1 MNRYLIYVMFIFIV
15 SSGFSQNSNTDWP
28 NLNKYKN
35 SNIEVL
41 SRPKTNK
48 RIVLM
53 GNSITEG
60 WTNFYPEYFKNKDII
75 NRGISGQTTPQML
88 IRFKPDVIDL
98 NPDIVV
104 ILAGINDI
112 AENTGPSSI
121 KMITDNITSMA
132 KLAKS
137 HNINVILSSILPAYD
152 FPWRTKIKPHY
163 KILKINETLQEY
175 AIKNGHVY
183 LDYFSTL
190 HDGNNGLIK
199 KYGIDPVHPNKD
211 GYIVMSK
218 LLDQAIEESLTNKI
232 SSNVIDRFKQKVFK
246 KRNNESLNYRLAEP
260 MNIKR
265 KEKYPMLVFLH
276 GADGRGNDNIQQLY
290 DANAIGAFS
299 KQNIIDEFQSFIFVP
314 QVPQNE
320 RWVNTNWNTSNYKRG
335 KISNSMQ
342 LTFEAL
348 DSILKKNRSIDKKR
362 IYIMGLSMGGWGTWD
377 AIQRRPNFFAAAVP
391 ICGGGDV
398 SYVKDISF
406 MPIWA
411 WHGKDDSV
419 INIERSSEMVL
430 ALNEMSNQT
439 KFTEV
444 ENRGHDSWIDVWNN
458 KEVWKWLYRQKKN

>member
-1 MNRYLIYVMFIFIV
+1 MFIFVV
-15 SSGFSQNSNTDWP
+15 SSGFSQNFNTDWP
-28 NLNKYKN
+28 NLNKYRN

-60 WTNFYPEYFKNKDII
+60 WTNFYPEYFENKDLI

-152 FPWRTKIKPHY
+152 FPWRPKINPHY

-183 LDYFSTL
+183 LDYFSNL

-232 SSNVIDRFKQKVFK
+232 STNVIDRFKQKVFK

-265 KEKYPMLVFLH
+265 KK
-276 GADGRGNDNIQQLY
+276 NIL
-290 DANAIGAFS
+290 
-299 KQNIIDEFQSFIFVP
+299 
-314 QVPQNE
+314 
-320 RWVNTNWNTSNYKRG
+320 
-335 KISNSMQ
+335 
-342 LTFEAL
+342 
-348 DSILKKNRSIDKKR
+348 
-362 IYIMGLSMGGWGTWD
+362 
-377 AIQRRPNFFAAAVP
+377 
-391 ICGGGDV
+391 C
-398 SYVKDISF
+398 
-406 MPIWA
+406 
-411 WHGKDDSV
+411 
-419 INIERSSEMVL
+419 
-430 ALNEMSNQT
+430 
-439 KFTEV
+439 
-444 ENRGHDSWIDVWNN
+444 
-458 KEVWKWLYRQKKN
+458 